1 MILMGLCLVTISEDD
16 NILVLNGQLCLVN
29 ISKDGN
35 ILVFEWAKKIMWSTS
50 ASNATLTPFR
60 F

>member
-16 NILVLNGQLCLVN
+16 NILVLNGQLCLVT

-35 ILVFEWAKKIMWSTS
+35 ILVFEWAKRLCGQQVLQM
-50 ASNATLTPFR
+50 LH
-60 F
+60 